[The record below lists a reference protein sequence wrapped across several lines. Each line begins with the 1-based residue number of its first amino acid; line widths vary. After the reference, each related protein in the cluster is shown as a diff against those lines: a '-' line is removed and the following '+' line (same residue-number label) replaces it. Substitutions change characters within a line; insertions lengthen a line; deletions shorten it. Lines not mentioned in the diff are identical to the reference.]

1 MSAHFFETSARSAIG
16 LVRQG
21 NEDSAFASAQLIAV
35 ADGMGGHAAGEV
47 ASRIAVKVLE
57 KLAPTLTAQEIDEDS
72 VEDLLMHSL
81 HSIDAEIAAV
91 ADEEIEKRGMGTTLT
106 ALLIRDNHIA
116 LLHVGDSRCYR
127 LRGNTLEQLSNDH
140 TVIQELLDQGAISQA
155 EAADHPQRSMLTQAL
170 RGDGDVTPVLQMYE
184 VKKGDRYLLCSD
196 GLSGVLTD
204 KEIKVGLGL
213 STGDM
218 TVGDM
223 GSKIRRAYTVM
234 GDSVNLGARL
244 EGITRYYGVGILVSE
259 ATQAASHGIV
269 YREIDIVRVKG
280 KDNPIRIYEPLALET
295 DISNDT
301 LTRLHEWQAVLVHFY
316 AQAWKDA
323 EHGLIVAHAVT
334 DEATDNRSLQPM
346 AEAACAALGAGPAPT
361 GAAGAP
367 HGVGLHPARAGGPGV
382 QRSGSQ
388 RHIVTMRRCRR
399 PAPRRT

>member
-21 NEDSAFASAQLIAV
+21 NEDSAFVSAQLIAV

-57 KLAPTLTAQEIDEDS
+57 KLAPTLTATDIDEDS
-72 VEDLLMHSL
+72 IEDLLMHSL

-127 LRGNTLEQLSNDH
+127 LRGSTLEQLSNDH

-204 KEIKVGLGL
+204 KEIKVGLKKSDKDEAVKFLNDATYINGAPDNVTIL
-213 STGDM
+213 IADISDTST
-218 TVGDM
+218 TP
-223 GSKIRRAYTVM
+223 SLL
-234 GDSVNLGARL
+234 LGA
-244 EGITRYYGVGILVSE
+244 
-259 ATQAASHGIV
+259 
-269 YREIDIVRVKG
+269 
-280 KDNPIRIYEPLALET
+280 
-295 DISNDT
+295 
-301 LTRLHEWQAVLVHFY
+301 
-316 AQAWKDA
+316 
-323 EHGLIVAHAVT
+323 AH
-334 DEATDNRSLQPM
+334 D
-346 AEAACAALGAGPAPT
+346 
-361 GAAGAP
+361 
-367 HGVGLHPARAGGPGV
+367 
-382 QRSGSQ
+382 
-388 RHIVTMRRCRR
+388 
-399 PAPRRT
+399 

>member
-140 TVIQELLDQGAISQA
+140 TVIQELLDQGALSQA

-204 KEIKVGLGL
+204 KEIKVGLKKSDKDEAVKFLNDATYINGAPDNVTIL
-213 STGDM
+213 IADISDTST
-218 TVGDM
+218 TP
-223 GSKIRRAYTVM
+223 SLL
-234 GDSVNLGARL
+234 LGA
-244 EGITRYYGVGILVSE
+244 
-259 ATQAASHGIV
+259 
-269 YREIDIVRVKG
+269 
-280 KDNPIRIYEPLALET
+280 
-295 DISNDT
+295 
-301 LTRLHEWQAVLVHFY
+301 
-316 AQAWKDA
+316 
-323 EHGLIVAHAVT
+323 AH
-334 DEATDNRSLQPM
+334 D
-346 AEAACAALGAGPAPT
+346 
-361 GAAGAP
+361 
-367 HGVGLHPARAGGPGV
+367 
-382 QRSGSQ
+382 
-388 RHIVTMRRCRR
+388 
-399 PAPRRT
+399 

>member
-57 KLAPTLTAQEIDEDS
+57 KLAPILTAQEIDEDS

-106 ALLIRDNHIA
+106 ALLIRDNRIA

-155 EAADHPQRSMLTQAL
+155 EAVEHPQRSMLTQAL

-204 KEIKVGLGL
+204 KEIKIGLKKSDKDEAVKFLNDATYINGAPDNVTIL
-213 STGDM
+213 IADISDTST
-218 TVGDM
+218 TP
-223 GSKIRRAYTVM
+223 SLL
-234 GDSVNLGARL
+234 LGA
-244 EGITRYYGVGILVSE
+244 
-259 ATQAASHGIV
+259 
-269 YREIDIVRVKG
+269 
-280 KDNPIRIYEPLALET
+280 
-295 DISNDT
+295 
-301 LTRLHEWQAVLVHFY
+301 
-316 AQAWKDA
+316 
-323 EHGLIVAHAVT
+323 AH
-334 DEATDNRSLQPM
+334 D
-346 AEAACAALGAGPAPT
+346 
-361 GAAGAP
+361 
-367 HGVGLHPARAGGPGV
+367 
-382 QRSGSQ
+382 
-388 RHIVTMRRCRR
+388 
-399 PAPRRT
+399 